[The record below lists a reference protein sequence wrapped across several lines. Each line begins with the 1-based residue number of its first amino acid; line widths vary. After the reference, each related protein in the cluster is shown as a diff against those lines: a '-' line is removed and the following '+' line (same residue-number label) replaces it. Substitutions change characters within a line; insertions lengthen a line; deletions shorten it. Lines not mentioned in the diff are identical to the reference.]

1 MILRRLLDD
10 LKRQHWTGVAIEL
23 VIVVL
28 GVFIGMQVSNWN
40 AERETSQRAAVF
52 SARLTEDLRE
62 EDWGY
67 VLLVSYSRQ
76 ALANAN
82 LAVNALDG
90 SAPLDDEALLISA
103 YRATQYKQKLRRRG
117 TYDELISTGTIG
129 LIRDRALRETAVRL
143 YNSPTIDNTTREG
156 MQSRY
161 REAFRMSL
169 PNSVQRALAKACGD
183 RLSPVGD
190 YASIEHVLDY
200 PCQTGLDPATVHAA
214 AEALRANPQL
224 LPLLR
229 LRTADIETRIGDLTG
244 NNFAIMEALRKVA
257 GRKPGA

>member
-1 MILRRLLDD
+1 MILRRLLEN
-10 LKRQHWTGVAIEL
+10 LKQQHWTGVAIEL

-52 SARLTEDLRE
+52 SARLREDLRE

-67 VLLVSYSRQ
+67 QLMIDYSQQVLASANRAAD
-76 ALANAN
+76 ALE
-82 LAVNALDG
+82 G
-90 SAPLDDEALLISA
+90 GKPLDDEALLVNA

-129 LIRDRALRETAVRL
+129 LIRDRLLRETAVRL
-143 YNSPTIDNTTREG
+143 YNSATIDNMAREG

-169 PNSVQRALAKACGD
+169 PNPVQRALARACGD
-183 RLSPVGD
+183 KLSPPGD

-200 PCQTGLDPATVHAA
+200 PCKTGLDAATLKSAA
-214 AEALRANPQL
+214 AALRADPRL

-229 LRTADIETRIGDLTG
+229 LRIADIETRIGDMTG
-244 NNFAIMEALRKVA
+244 NNRQMMNDLREVA
-257 GRKPGA
+257 GRPRLP

>member
-1 MILRRLLDD
+1 MLLRRFVEQL
-10 LKRQHWTGVAIEL
+10 RQQHWFGVGIEL
-23 VIVVL
+23 LIVVL

-62 EDWGY
+62 EYWGY
-67 VLLVSYSRQ
+67 VLLVAYSRQ
-76 ALANAN
+76 TLANADR
-82 LAVNALDG
+82 AVNALEG
-90 SAPLDDEALLISA
+90 NAPLDDEALLVSA

-129 LIRDRALRETAVRL
+129 LIRDNRLRETAARL
-143 YNSPTIDNTTREG
+143 YSSPTIDNTTREG

-169 PNSVQRALAKACGD
+169 PNKVQRALAKACGD
-183 RLSPVGD
+183 HASPPGD

-200 PCQTGLDPATVHAA
+200 SCHPDLDPATVHAA
-214 AEALRANPQL
+214 AATLRANPDL

-229 LRTADIETRIGDLTG
+229 LRVSEIETRIGDLTG
-244 NNFAIMEALRKVA
+244 NNFALMEDLRKIA
-257 GRKPGA
+257 GRAP